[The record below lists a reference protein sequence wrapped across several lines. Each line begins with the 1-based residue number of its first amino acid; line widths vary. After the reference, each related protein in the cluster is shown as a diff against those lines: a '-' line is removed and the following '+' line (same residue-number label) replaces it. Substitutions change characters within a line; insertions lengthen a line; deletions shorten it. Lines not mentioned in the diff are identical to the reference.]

1 MHAEFDKSDLN
12 ANIIKEQFQK
22 DYFLNKKDWIE
33 KEEFIKKKCK
43 ETSWLKI
50 SKPVIIFGIHLI
62 IF

>member
-33 KEEFIKKKCK
+33 KEEFIKKMVKK
-43 ETSWLKI
+43 LL
-50 SKPVIIFGIHLI
+50 G
-62 IF
+62 